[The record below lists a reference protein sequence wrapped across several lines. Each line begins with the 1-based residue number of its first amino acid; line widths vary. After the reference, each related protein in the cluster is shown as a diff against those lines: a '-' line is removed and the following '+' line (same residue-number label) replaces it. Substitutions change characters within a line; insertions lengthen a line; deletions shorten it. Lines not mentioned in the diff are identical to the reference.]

1 MITRIG
7 VPSRVN
13 KANSGFTLIEL
24 LLVVA
29 IIGLLAAIAIPQ
41 FIAYR
46 TRAID
51 TQMKSDLKNAAMAM
65 ESYFAEFKIYPASVG
80 SISSAGLQANH
91 RYRRLLSLLRR
102 RLRLRSRRALPMDPS
117 RVLHTTAPPA
127 RSIDYRQKFVFVADS
142 LSLTLTGVKHDSSP
156 SLLSTGEE

>member
-1 MITRIG
+1 VSSSISKTIT
-7 VPSRVN
+7 
-13 KANSGFTLIEL
+13 GFTLIEL

-51 TQMKSDLKNAAMAM
+51 MQMKNDLKNAAMAM

-80 SISSAGLQANH
+80 SVSSAG
-91 RYRRLLSLLRR
+91 
-102 RLRLRSRRALPMDPS
+102 
-117 RVLHTTAPPA
+117 
-127 RSIDYRQKFVFVADS
+127 YRQTSGINLVISVTSPSSF
-142 LSLTLTGVKHDSSP
+142 TLTASTPNGSQP
-156 SLLSTGEE
+156 SFTYNSVTGTIN